1 MFYPSS
7 NCDKMY
13 LLPLEGVRGVELV
26 TYSDVI
32 NIGLPFGKDGL
43 GQFPTTSIAPSYDAL
58 YLVSLS
64 PLSPFTMKPLLLRSY
79 SLSH

>member
-32 NIGLPFGKDGL
+32 NIGLPIWEGRVR
-43 GQFPTTSIAPSYDAL
+43 SL
-58 YLVSLS
+58 YYLLS
-64 PLSPFTMKPLLLRSY
+64 FCNIHTLLCWFTLHS
-79 SLSH
+79 SSVE

>member
-32 NIGLPFGKDGL
+32 NIGLPIWEGL
-43 GQFPTTSIAPSYDAL
+43 VRLLLLPS
-58 YLVSLS
+58 SHHI
-64 PLSPFTMKPLLLRSY
+64 PLSSLLLE
-79 SLSH
+79 SLR